1 MKLSLIVAVANN
13 NAIGQNNDLL
23 WHLPADM
30 QFFKSTTTG
39 HCVITGRKNYFSIPA
54 KFRPLANRL
63 NIVCT
68 RNKAQF
74 ENEEGDFLLAES
86 LEEALKLAEQHAQ
99 NQTTFIIGGGTLYR
113 EALEKN
119 LVSEMYITHVEAD
132 FPNADTYF
140 PSVDFSGWTQEQ
152 LLDFKQNERNPF
164 NFKIVKY
171 TKK

>member
-1 MKLSLIVAVANN
+1 MKLSLIVAIANN

-152 LLDFKQNERNPF
+152 LFDFKQNERNPF

>member
-171 TKK
+171 SKK